1 MTAVVDKT
9 CTVKCDGCPTEVTGK
24 SVRQIRRLL
33 KKQGWHN
40 RAGRDACPDC
50 RQADFKLMY

>member
-9 CTVKCDGCPTEVTGK
+9 CTVKCDGCPVEVKGK

-33 KKQGWHN
+33 KKKGWYS
-40 RAGRDACPDC
+40 RTEKDMCPKC
-50 RQADFKLMY
+50 RKADFRLMF